1 MLHVA
6 GHLHRLWATHLRLPR
21 GLTCHWRMV
30 VPVIVQMRFVV
41 TANGLRLHAAVS
53 IMVVRGLHMWLLPPN
68 RRVLVRVSLRGV
80 RRRIVQRHR
89 ITSRV
94 SGWCMVVGRLGRC
107 PRRSVVCCASISHEG
122 VHLC

>member
-53 IMVVRGLHMWLLPPN
+53 IMVVRGLHMWLLPRTGAYWSAFP
-68 RRVLVRVSLRGV
+68 SE
-80 RRRIVQRHR
+80 
-89 ITSRV
+89 
-94 SGWCMVVGRLGRC
+94 
-107 PRRSVVCCASISHEG
+107 VCG
-122 VHLC
+122 DG